1 MGGNVVWCLK
11 ALSVPG
17 SKGSELVGWHGEEW
31 DIAGWGECFIFF
43 DKTAGAYTWD
53 KGSVS
58 IIETGSST
66 SGVLHGVDLPVGTED
81 TKRWGSSGL

>member
-1 MGGNVVWCLK
+1 MAGNNVYCLK

-43 DKTAGAYTWD
+43 DKTAGACTWD
-53 KGSVS
+53 KGSVA
-58 IIETGSST
+58 IIESGSST

-81 TKRWGSSGL
+81 TKRGCGSGL